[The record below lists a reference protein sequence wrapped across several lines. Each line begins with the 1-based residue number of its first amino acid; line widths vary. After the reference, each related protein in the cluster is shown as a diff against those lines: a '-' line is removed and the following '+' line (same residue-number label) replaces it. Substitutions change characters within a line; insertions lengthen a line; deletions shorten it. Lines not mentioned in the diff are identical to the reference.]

1 VRRIFLITSF
11 LSIVGIYFLTTVW
24 SSATVLY
31 FIILPLITIGV
42 YDMVQTKHTLL
53 RNFPVVGWGRYFMEI
68 LRPKIYQ
75 YFIESDLDGR
85 PISRI
90 FRSVVYQRAKG
101 AVDTT
106 PFGTQL
112 DVYRVGYEWMSHS
125 LNAINGVDCE
135 MDLRI
140 NVGSSQCTQ
149 PYSSS
154 IFNISAM
161 SYGSLSKNAILALN
175 GGARIGKFSHN
186 TGEGGLSPYH
196 ADPGGDLVWQIGTG
210 YFGCRDDEGE
220 FSPTLFA
227 ETANSDNVKMIEI
240 KLSQGAKP
248 GHGGILP
255 AKKNTPEIAAIRN
268 VKPYTAVISPPAHST
283 FSNPIELLNFVK
295 QLRELSGGKPIGI
308 KLCVGNPREF
318 FSICKGMRETG
329 IYIDFI
335 SVDGGEGGTGAA
347 PLEYSNSVGMPLRDG
362 LALVVDCLNGF
373 DLKKEVTVIAS
384 GKIISGFQLIQ
395 NLALGADITNSARA
409 MMLALGCIQ
418 ALDCNKNTCP
428 TGITTQDPQLMVGLV
443 VKDKEQRVA
452 NYQKETIRNV
462 VELLSAAGL
471 HGNDGLV
478 QLNRSMINRRAS
490 QSEVM
495 RYVDIFPDV
504 SVGSFLNNDIPK
516 KYIEFYN
523 SAEASAF

>member
-1 VRRIFLITSF
+1 
-11 LSIVGIYFLTTVW
+11 
-24 SSATVLY
+24 
-31 FIILPLITIGV
+31 
-42 YDMVQTKHTLL
+42 MVQTKHTLL
-53 RNFPVVGWGRYFMEI
+53 RNFPLVGWGRYFMEI

-101 AVDTT
+101 MVDTT

-135 MDLRI
+135 MDLRT

-161 SYGSLSKNAILALN
+161 SFGSLSKNAIMALN
-175 GGARIGKFSHN
+175 GGARIGNFSHN
-186 TGEGGLSPYH
+186 TGEGGLSPH
-196 ADPGGDLVWQIGTG
+196 HDEPGGDLVWQIGTG
-210 YFGCRDDEGE
+210 YFGCRDADGN
-220 FSPTLFA
+220 FNLAMFA
-227 ETANSDNVKMIEI
+227 KNSKRDNVKMIEI

-255 AKKNTPEIAAIRN
+255 AKKNTLEIATIRN
-268 VKPYTAVISPPAHST
+268 VEPFTRIVSPPAHST

-295 QLRELSGGKPIGI
+295 QLRDLSGGKPIGI
-308 KLCVGNPREF
+308 KICVGNPREI
-318 FSICKGMRETG
+318 FSICKGMKETG
-329 IYIDFI
+329 IYLDFI
-335 SVDGGEGGTGAA
+335 NVDGGEGGTGAA

-373 DLKKEVTVIAS
+373 DLKKEVSVSAS
-384 GKIISGFQLIQ
+384 GKIISGFQLIK
-395 NLALGADITNSARA
+395 NLAIGADITSSARA

-418 ALDCNKNTCP
+418 ALDCNKNNCP
-428 TGITTQDPQLMVGLV
+428 TGIATQDPQLMVGLV
-443 VKDKEQRVA
+443 VKDKKQRVA
-452 NYQKETIRNV
+452 NYQNETVKSV

-471 HGNDGLV
+471 HGSDGLV
-478 QLNRSMINRRAS
+478 RLNRSMINRRVS
-490 QSEVM
+490 PSEVM

-504 SVGSFLNNDIPK
+504 LVGSFLNNHIPK

-523 SAEASAF
+523 SAEATVF

>member
-1 VRRIFLITSF
+1 MRRIFLVMSF
-11 LSIVGIYFLTTVW
+11 LSILGIYFLTTLW
-24 SSATVLY
+24 SGATILY
-31 FIILPLITIGV
+31 AALLPIIAIGI
-42 YDMVQTKHTLL
+42 YDMVQIKHTLL
-53 RNFPVVGWGRYFMEI
+53 RNFPLVGWARYFMEI

-90 FRSVVYQRAKG
+90 FRSVVYQRAKKV
-101 AVDTT
+101 VDTT

-125 LNAINGVDCE
+125 LNAINGVDCK

-161 SYGSLSKNAILALN
+161 SFGSLSKNAIMALN
-175 GGARIGKFSHN
+175 GGARIGQFSHN

-196 ADPGGDLVWQIGTG
+196 DEPGGDLVWQIGTG
-210 YFGCRDDEGE
+210 YFGCRDDDGN
-220 FSPTLFA
+220 FSPDMFA
-227 ETANSDNVKMIEI
+227 KNAQRDNVKMIEI

-268 VKPYTAVISPPAHST
+268 IEPFTRVVSPPAHAE

-295 QLRELSGGKPIGI
+295 QLRDLSGGKPVGI
-308 KLCVGNPREF
+308 KLCVGNPREI
-318 FSICKGMRETG
+318 FSICKGMRDTG

-335 SVDGGEGGTGAA
+335 NVDGGEGGTGAA
-347 PLEYSNSVGMPLRDG
+347 PLEYTNSVGMPLRDG

-373 DLKKEVTVIAS
+373 DLKKEVRVSAS
-384 GKIISGFQLIQ
+384 GKIISAFQLIK
-395 NLALGADITNSARA
+395 NLAIGADITNSARA

-418 ALDCNKNTCP
+418 ALECNKNNCP
-428 TGITTQDPQLMVGLV
+428 TGIATQDPQLTVGLV
-443 VKDKEQRVA
+443 VEDKEQRVA
-452 NYQKETIRNV
+452 NYQNETIRNV

-478 QLNRSMINRRAS
+478 QLNRSMINRRVS

-495 RYVDIFPDV
+495 RYVDIFPNV
-504 SVGSFLNNDIPK
+504 PAGSFLNDNIPQ

-523 SAEASAF
+523 SAEATAF

>member
-1 VRRIFLITSF
+1 MAILGVYGLMIIWPGTVYLYGF
-11 LSIVGIYFLTTVW
+11 IVP
-24 SSATVLY
+24 
-31 FIILPLITIGV
+31 IIAVGL
-42 YDMVQTKHTLL
+42 YDMVQTRHTLL
-53 RNFPVVGWGRYFMEI
+53 RNFPIVGWGRYVMEN

-75 YFIESDLDGR
+75 YFIESNIDGR

-101 AVDTT
+101 EVDTT

-140 NVGSSQCTQ
+140 KVGSSQCTQ

-161 SYGSLSKNAILALN
+161 SYGSLSKNAVLALN
-175 GGARIGKFSHN
+175 GGARIGKFSLN
-186 TGEGGLSPYH
+186 TGEGGLSPFH
-196 ADPGGDLVWQIGTG
+196 LQPGGDLVWQIGTG
-210 YFGCRDDEGE
+210 YFGCRDETGS
-220 FSPTLFA
+220 FNA
-227 ETANSDNVKMIEI
+227 EIYKENAVKDNVKMVEI

-268 VKPYTAVISPPAHST
+268 VKPYADVISPPAHSA
-283 FSNPIELLNFVK
+283 FSNPMELLEFAQK
-295 QLRELSGGKPIGI
+295 LRELSHGKPIGI
-308 KLCVGNPREF
+308 KLCVGDPREV
-318 FSICKGMRETG
+318 FSLCKGMIETG
-329 IYIDFI
+329 IYLDFI

-347 PLEYSNSVGMPLRDG
+347 PLEYSNSVGMPLREG
-362 LALVVDCLNGF
+362 LALVTDCLNGF
-373 DLKKEVTVIAS
+373 ALKEEVTVNAS
-384 GKIISGFQLIQ
+384 GKIISGFQLIK
-395 NLALGADITNSARA
+395 NLALGAHITSSARA

-443 VKDKEQRVA
+443 VKDKELRVA
-452 NYQKETIRNV
+452 NYQKETVRNV

-471 HGNDGLV
+471 EGNEGLS
-478 QLNRSMINRRAS
+478 QLNRSMIFRRVS
-490 QSEVM
+490 QTEVM
-495 RYVDIFPDV
+495 RYVDFLPDIPK
-504 SVGSFLNNDIPK
+504 GSFLENSIPDM
-516 KYIEFYN
+516 YADLYRTSQSTVF
-523 SAEASAF
+523 

>member
-1 VRRIFLITSF
+1 MRRIFLITSF
-11 LSIVGIYFLTTVW
+11 FSIVGIWFLTTVW
-24 SSATVLY
+24 SSATILY
-31 FIILPLITIGV
+31 FIILPFIAIGI

-53 RNFPVVGWGRYFMEI
+53 RNFPVVGWGRYFMEV

-90 FRSVVYQRAKG
+90 FRSVVYQRAKK

-112 DVYRVGYEWMSHS
+112 DVYRVGYEWMNHS

-135 MDLRI
+135 MDLRTS
-140 NVGSSQCTQ
+140 VGSSQCSQ
-149 PYSSS
+149 SYSSS

-161 SYGSLSKNAILALN
+161 SFGSLSKNAIMALN
-175 GGARIGKFSHN
+175 GGAKIGHFSHN

-196 ADPGGDLVWQIGTG
+196 VEPGGDLVWQIGTG
-210 YFGCRDDEGE
+210 YFGCRDDEGNFNPE
-220 FSPTLFA
+220 IFTENA
-227 ETANSDNVKMIEI
+227 KHVNVKMIEI

-295 QLRELSGGKPIGI
+295 QLRELSDGKPIGI
-308 KLCVGNPREF
+308 KLCVGNPREI

-329 IYIDFI
+329 VYLDFI
-335 SVDGGEGGTGAA
+335 NVDGGEGGTGAA

-373 DLKKEVTVIAS
+373 DLKKEVTVSAS
-384 GKIISGFQLIQ
+384 GKIISGFQLIK

-418 ALDCNKNTCP
+418 ALDCNKNNCP
-428 TGITTQDPQLMVGLV
+428 TGITTQDPQLVVGLV

-462 VELLSAAGL
+462 VELLSAVGL
-471 HGNDGLV
+471 DGAEGLS
-478 QLNRSMINRRAS
+478 QLNRSMINRRVS
-490 QSEVM
+490 QSEVK

-504 SVGSFLNNDIPK
+504 PVGSFLNNEIPE

-523 SAEASAF
+523 AAEATSF

>member
-1 VRRIFLITSF
+1 MRRIFLMASF
-11 LSIVGIYFLTTVW
+11 FSIAGIYFLTTVW
-24 SSATVLY
+24 SSAIILY
-31 FIILPLITIGV
+31 AVVLPLIAIGI
-42 YDMVQTKHTLL
+42 YDMVQTRHTLL

-90 FRSVVYQRAKG
+90 FRSVVYQRSKKAI
-101 AVDTT
+101 DTT

-135 MDLRI
+135 MDLRTS
-140 NVGSSQCTQ
+140 VGSSQCTQ
-149 PYSSS
+149 PYLSS

-161 SYGSLSKNAILALN
+161 SFGSLSKNAIMALN
-175 GGARIGKFSHN
+175 GGANIGHFSHN

-196 ADPGGDLVWQIGTG
+196 DKPGGDLVWQIGTG
-210 YFGCRDDEGE
+210 YFGCRDDEGNFNSE
-220 FSPTLFA
+220 IFA
-227 ETANSDNVKMIEI
+227 KNAKRDNVKMIEI

-268 VKPYTAVISPPAHST
+268 VEPFTRVVSPPGHAT
-283 FSNPIELLNFVK
+283 FSNPIELLNFIK

-308 KLCVGNPREF
+308 KLCVGNPREI
-318 FSICKGMRETG
+318 FSICKGMKETG
-329 IYIDFI
+329 IFLDFI
-335 SVDGGEGGTGAA
+335 AVDGGEGGTGAA

-373 DLKKEVTVIAS
+373 DLKKEVSVSAS
-384 GKIISGFQLIQ
+384 GKIISAFQLIK

-418 ALDCNKNTCP
+418 ALDCNKNNCP
-428 TGITTQDPQLMVGLV
+428 TGIATQDPQLMVGLV

-452 NYQKETIRNV
+452 NFQNETIRNV

-471 HGNDGLV
+471 DGDDGLS
-478 QLNRSMINRRAS
+478 QLNRSMINRRVS

-504 SVGSFLNNDIPK
+504 AVGSFLNNDIPK
-516 KYIEFYN
+516 KYIEFFN
-523 SAEASAF
+523 TAEATSF